1 MLMTP
6 FVPDGPQ
13 EGAKWQGLARLV
25 ASGATHHEPRG
36 RPGGG
41 KGHSPGPEIRVSSL
55 DNLFRSV
62 TYLTLE
68 V

>member
-41 KGHSPGPEIRVSSL
+41 KDTRRALKFGSA
-55 DNLFRSV
+55 RSIIF
-62 TYLTLE
+62 LE